1 MDGIGAQRQL
11 DDAPVPTG
19 GSSLPSRA
27 MPASSTAGATATLIA
42 TAAGLGPIA
51 DDWRRLAEAEGNPY
65 LTPEWHATAL
75 AAGGGPVVIAVRSA
89 AGELEGVLPL
99 VRRARGPLRALGFPA
114 DDLGD
119 TYAMLTAAGADRE
132 AVARL
137 AGAALR
143 ASGLRWDT
151 ITLAYVDPGAAWLR
165 GFTAGLG
172 GVSVLTRSTVV
183 RPYVDLSSGD
193 WTAFLAGLKRTDRKE
208 TRRRERRALEAGAVY
223 RLAEDPAGAGDAMAE
238 LFRLHDL
245 RWSERGDSS
254 VASAEIR
261 GFLVDFAAAA
271 AARGWL
277 RLWFIDI
284 DGRPVAAELAWRVG
298 DRQLHYQ
305 GGFDPEHAALG
316 LGLVTFAHA
325 LEDAIGAGVVEA
337 DLGMGESDYKR
348 RFARDERVAA
358 RLVVVRRL
366 HPARPALAAGFWAR
380 RRLVALL
387 SPEHKARLRR
397 LLRRS

>member
-1 MDGIGAQRQL
+1 MDRIGAQRHL
-11 DDAPVPTG
+11 ENRPAPAG
-19 GSSLPSRA
+19 GSSLASRA
-27 MPASSTAGATATLIA
+27 MPASTTGATATVIS
-42 TAAGLGPIA
+42 TAAGLAPVA
-51 DDWRRLAEAEGNPY
+51 DGWRRLAEIEGNPY

-75 AAGGGPVVIAVRSA
+75 AAGGRPVVIAVRSPE
-89 AGELEGVLPL
+89 GELRGVLPL
-99 VRRARGPLRALGFPA
+99 VRRTHGPLRTLAFPA

-119 TYAMLTAAGADRE
+119 TYTMLAAPGADRE
-132 AVARL
+132 AVGRL

-151 ITLAYVDPGAAWLR
+151 IALAYVDPGADWLR

-172 GVSVLTRSTVV
+172 GVAVLTRSTVV
-183 RPYVDLSSGD
+183 RPYVDLSAGD

-223 RLAEDPAGAGDAMAE
+223 RVVEQEADAEAGMAE

-245 RWSERGDSS
+245 RWSDRGDSS
-254 VASAEIR
+254 VASDRIR
-261 GFLVDFAAAA
+261 TFLVDFAVAAA
-271 AARGWL
+271 RRGWL

-316 LGLVTFAHA
+316 LGLVAFSHA

-358 RLVVVRRL
+358 RLVVVGRV

-380 RRLVALL
+380 RRLVAAL
-387 SPEHKARLRR
+387 SAERKAQLRR

>member
-1 MDGIGAQRQL
+1 MDRIGAQRHL
-11 DDAPVPTG
+11 EDRPAPA
-19 GSSLPSRA
+19 GSSLASRA
-27 MPASSTAGATATLIA
+27 MSASPTGATASVIA
-42 TAAGLGPIA
+42 TAAGLAPLA
-51 DDWRRLAEAEGNPY
+51 DGWRRLAEIEGNPY

-75 AAGGGPVVIAVRSA
+75 AAGGTPVVIAVRSPE
-89 AGELEGVLPL
+89 GELQGVLPL
-99 VRRARGPLRALGFPA
+99 VRRSRGPLRGLGFPA

-119 TYAMLTAAGADRE
+119 TYTMLAAPGADRE

-151 ITLAYVDPGAAWLR
+151 ITLAYVDPGADWLR
-165 GFTAGLG
+165 GFTTGLG
-172 GVSVLTRSTVV
+172 GVAVLTRSTVV
-183 RPYVDLSSGD
+183 RPFVDLSAGD
-193 WTAFLAGLKRTDRKE
+193 WTAFLGGLKRTDRKE

-223 RLAEDPAGAGDAMAE
+223 RVVEEPADAEAAMAE

-245 RWSERGDSS
+245 RWSDRGDSS
-254 VASAEIR
+254 VASPEIR
-261 GFLVDFAAAA
+261 GFLVQFAVAAAR
-271 AARGWL
+271 RGWL

-284 DGRPVAAELAWRVG
+284 EGRPVAAELAWRVG

-316 LGLVTFAHA
+316 LGLVAFSHA

-358 RLVVVRRL
+358 RLVVVGRR

-380 RRLVALL
+380 ARLVALL
-387 SPEHKARLRR
+387 SPQRKAQLRR